1 VSGYL
6 AATKRVGQSSFCGDR
21 ARTYRE
27 PVSRSKRHGVKMVT
41 EVAVGINYVL
51 EKKGLID
58 KALEESID
66 ARSPYTRK
74 IWDGI
79 AYSLL
84 GDGKRIRPALCLAAC
99 ELFGG
104 SAEDAIPTACALE
117 MIHTMSLI
125 HDDLPCMDNDDLRRG
140 KPTNH
145 KVFGEDMALLAGD
158 ALLAYAFE
166 MISKTPKSI
175 SADRVV
181 EVLRIVSHCSGA
193 EGLVGGQVM
202 DLEQEGNPNC
212 TVETLRWIHVHKTA
226 VLLKASV
233 TSGAVIG
240 GANKD
245 DVARLGDFAEK
256 IGLAFQIRDDVLD
269 ETQTSEVLGKT
280 AGKDAAVYKA
290 TYPRLLGLA
299 ESRNQAT
306 QLVTEAKQ
314 ILEKYGERSATLNSL
329 ADLIISREK

>member
-125 HDDLPCMDNDDLRRG
+125 HDDLPCMDNDDLR
-140 KPTNH
+140 
-145 KVFGEDMALLAGD
+145 
-158 ALLAYAFE
+158 
-166 MISKTPKSI
+166 
-175 SADRVV
+175 
-181 EVLRIVSHCSGA
+181 
-193 EGLVGGQVM
+193 
-202 DLEQEGNPNC
+202 
-212 TVETLRWIHVHKTA
+212 
-226 VLLKASV
+226 
-233 TSGAVIG
+233 
-240 GANKD
+240 
-245 DVARLGDFAEK
+245 
-256 IGLAFQIRDDVLD
+256 
-269 ETQTSEVLGKT
+269 
-280 AGKDAAVYKA
+280 
-290 TYPRLLGLA
+290 
-299 ESRNQAT
+299 
-306 QLVTEAKQ
+306 
-314 ILEKYGERSATLNSL
+314 
-329 ADLIISREK
+329 